1 MRRRRPT
8 LAAVARAWIATPIL
22 LLSAALPVAAL
33 DVRIMRPLAGEVLL
47 GEIEVVVDVVA
58 EALPRSGELWVELWV
73 DGRSV
78 GRLDSGPYRWIVDF
92 GERAARHRLEVRGGE
107 ASGEL
112 SSATL
117 ETPGLAIDNEI
128 EVELVPVYVTASHDG
143 EPVATLKRDDFT
155 LSDDGKREDIVT
167 FERGDVPLT
176 AALLVDASES
186 MLGRPLESALAGTR
200 DFVAGMEEL
209 DQAML
214 LLFSDRVIRATPLTG
229 FPEILEAALAGVTA
243 GGGTA
248 INDHLYLAL
257 ELLEQRRGRRVIV
270 LLSDGLD
277 SSSVLAMKDV
287 LEVGRRSSALLYWL
301 RVPLKTK
308 GRLFS
313 SAWRSGTQ
321 HRQEMELLEKT
332 VRRSGGQIVA
342 LARVEEA
349 LDAFRRI
356 LDELRGQYV
365 LGYYPTVDRDDG
377 SWHSVEVKVAR
388 PGVKLRY
395 RDGYVDK
402 RRSAPA
408 VRE

>member
-1 MRRRRPT
+1 MP
-8 LAAVARAWIATPIL
+8 VL
-22 LLSAALPVAAL
+22 LLAVSLPAGAL
-33 DVRIMRPLAGEVLL
+33 DVRIMQPLAGEVLL
-47 GEIEVVVDVVA
+47 GEVEIVIDVVA
-58 EALPRSGELWVELWV
+58 EASPAVVELSV

-78 GRLDSGPYRWIVDF
+78 GRLDRGPYRWIVDF
-92 GERAARHRLEVRGGE
+92 GERAAPHRLEARGE
-107 ASGEL
+107 DSSG
-112 SSATL
+112 SVSTATL
-117 ETPGLAIDNEI
+117 ETPGLAIDSEI
-128 EVELVPVYVTASHDG
+128 EVELVPLYVTVSHDG
-143 EPVATLKRDDFT
+143 EPVAALEREDFT
-155 LSDDGKREDIVT
+155 LRDNGQRQRIVT

-186 MLGRPLESALAGTR
+186 MLGRPLDNALAGAR

-214 LLFSDRVIRATPLTG
+214 LLFSDRVSRATPLTG
-229 FPEILEAALAGVTA
+229 FPEILEAALAGVNA

-248 INDHLYLAL
+248 VNDHLFLAL

-287 LEVGRRSSALLYWL
+287 LEAGRQSSALVYWL
-301 RVPLKTK
+301 RLPLKTE
-308 GRLFS
+308 GRRFT
-313 SAWRSGTQ
+313 SAWRSSAQ
-321 HRQEMELLEKT
+321 HREEMLLLERT
-332 VRRSGGQIVA
+332 VHRSGGQIVA

-377 SWHSVEVKVAR
+377 SWHSVEIKVSR

-402 RRSAPA
+402 RRSGADGTDA
-408 VRE
+408 RE